1 MARPLRIEFPG
12 AIYHVTSRG
21 DRREP
26 IFEDDQDRHAF
37 LTVVGQATERFDAVI
52 LAYCLMD
59 NHYHL
64 VIHTHR
70 ANLSR
75 LMQQLNGVYTQA
87 YNRRHH
93 KVGHLFQGRLKG
105 ILVDENAYLLEVCR
119 YVDLNPV
126 RARIVRDPAKWP
138 WSSYRAHTGQATS
151 PAWLDTPAVHGYLL
165 GRDAATAADRR
176 KAGLRYAGLVAA
188 GKGVKL
194 WDEALA
200 HQIYLGGPE
209 FVERMQA
216 LIEKDIG
223 NAKDIPRLQRR
234 AAANP
239 IDYYLKRNKDRDAGI
254 CDAVTKGQHSMTDVG
269 KALGLTVSRV
279 SRIVKARNESKA
291 RGKA

>member
-26 IFEDDQDRHAF
+26 IFEDDEGRHNF
-37 LTVVGQATERFDAVI
+37 LTVVGQAMERFDASV

-70 ANLSR
+70 GNLSR

-87 YNRRHH
+87 YNRRHNMG
-93 KVGHLFQGRLKG
+93 GHLFQGRFKG
-105 ILVDENAYLLEVCR
+105 ILVDEDAYLLEVCR

-126 RARIVRDPAKWP
+126 RARVVRYPGNWR
-138 WSSYRAHTGQATS
+138 WSSYSAHTGNAIS

-176 KAGLRYAGLVAA
+176 RAGLRYAALVAA

-200 HQIYLGGPE
+200 HQIFLGGPA

-216 LIEKDIG
+216 LIEKDTG
-223 NAKDIPRLQRR
+223 SAKDIPRLQRR
-234 AAANP
+234 AVAKP

-254 CDAVTKGQHSMTDVG
+254 REAVTEGQHSMTDVG

-279 SRIVKARNESKA
+279 SRIVKAGNEDLA

>member
-12 AIYHVTSRG
+12 AVYHVTSRG
-21 DRREP
+21 DRREA
-26 IFEDDQDRHAF
+26 IFDDDADRHAF
-37 LTVVGQATERFDAVI
+37 LNVVAQATERFDAAI

-64 VIHTHR
+64 VIHTR
-70 ANLSR
+70 RGNLSR
-75 LMQQLNGVYTQA
+75 FMQQLNGVYTQA
-87 YNRRHH
+87 YNRRHR
-93 KVGHLFQGRLKG
+93 KVGHLFQGRFKG

-126 RARIVRDPAKWP
+126 RARMVRDPGNWR
-138 WSSYRAHTGQATS
+138 WSSYSAHTGNAVS
-151 PAWLDTPAVHGYLL
+151 PDWLDTPAVHGYLL
-165 GRDAATAADRR
+165 GRDAITLADRR
-176 KAGLRYAGLVAA
+176 RAALRYAALVAA

-200 HQIYLGGPE
+200 QQIYLGDAE
-209 FVERMQA
+209 FIERMQA
-216 LIEKDIG
+216 LIENDAG

-234 AAANP
+234 VQTKP

-254 CDAVTKGQHSMTDVG
+254 CEAITKGQHSMTDVG

-279 SRIVKARNESKA
+279 SRIVKARNEK
-291 RGKA
+291 